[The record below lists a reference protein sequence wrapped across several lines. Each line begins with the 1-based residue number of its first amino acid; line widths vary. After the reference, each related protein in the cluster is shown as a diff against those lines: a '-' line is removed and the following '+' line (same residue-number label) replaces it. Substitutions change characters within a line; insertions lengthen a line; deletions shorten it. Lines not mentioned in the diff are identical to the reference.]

1 MPRSLWPG
9 GWDAAATRPDRI
21 LGFARPIRRGAG
33 GLQPE
38 LSPQAAETANELR
51 QEWVVQVK
59 GHVRRRPAGSENPL
73 MSTGDIEVM
82 ATSVAV
88 LNRALTPPFY
98 IADDAGADESLRL
111 RYRYL
116 DLRRPAMQH
125 NLMLRHRVVKYI
137 RDFLD
142 ARGFLEIE
150 TPILIK
156 STPEGARDFLVPS
169 RLQPGSFYALPQ
181 SPQQLKQLLMV
192 SGVERYFQIARCF
205 RMRICGRTGSRSSPS
220 LTWK

>member
-9 GWDAAATRPDRI
+9 GWDAAATT
-21 LGFARPIRRGAG
+21 AG
-33 GLQPE
+33 SYSWICATAPAWCRLCATPNFR
-38 LSPQAAETANELR
+38 LKPAETADELR

-137 RDFLD
+137 PRFFGRPRLSGDRDAD
-142 ARGFLEIE
+142 TNQKHAGGGAGFL
-150 TPILIK
+150 
-156 STPEGARDFLVPS
+156 GA
-169 RLQPGSFYALPQ
+169 
-181 SPQQLKQLLMV
+181 
-192 SGVERYFQIARCF
+192 
-205 RMRICGRTGSRSSPS
+205 
-220 LTWK
+220 